1 MESLAADVR
10 QSFRMT
16 PAGIGVLAGI
26 AIALGL
32 TRVLSSLFYGV
43 KATDPVTFV
52 LVAIVLTAVAL
63 FAAYIPARRAMRID
77 PAIALR
83 QE

>member
-1 MESLAADVR
+1 
-10 QSFRMT
+10 MT